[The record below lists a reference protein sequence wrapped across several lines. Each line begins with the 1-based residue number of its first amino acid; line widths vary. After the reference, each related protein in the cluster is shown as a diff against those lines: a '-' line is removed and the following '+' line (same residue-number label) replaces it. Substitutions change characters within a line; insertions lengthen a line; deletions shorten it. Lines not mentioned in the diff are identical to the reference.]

1 MANFMPK
8 KKKPTEEE
16 EPREKR
22 SCNYKEKGTCIQV
35 QKEARCSGTCSPAG
49 CLESL
54 WGVVQV
60 VNN

>member
-35 QKEARCSGTCSPAG
+35 QKKPVALAPAPP
-49 CLESL
+49 LDV
-54 WGVVQV
+54 WRAYGVLFK
-60 VNN
+60 